1 MNFPK
6 GGSLT
11 GGQTAAR
18 VGRGRRAA
26 RSVAQAARRLFGRGG
41 VQDET
46 VRDIVREGRRART
59 AGGRR
64 GIFGRNR

>member
-6 GGSLT
+6 GGFLT

-18 VGRGRRAA
+18 VGRLRRGA
-26 RSVAQAARRLFGRGG
+26 RSVAQTLRRAFGRGG

-46 VRDIVREGRRART
+46 VRDIIGEGRRARR
-59 AGGRR
+59 GR
-64 GIFGRNR
+64 